1 MIKPALAVLALL
13 GIFAIIS
20 LPDAPPGASAP
31 QDVTPMPWEIE
42 TLAGGES
49 RVFGLRLPVD
59 TLDDARQILGSD
71 MEVALMQQSGK
82 PASLEAYYSRIN
94 AGILT
99 GSMILV
105 VEIGGDQI
113 LALQQRAKKPQIL
126 QSGARKQ
133 ALAAED
139 IDLVLKMP
147 IFSISFIPSASLDTE
162 IATARFG
169 NPDERV
175 RLSETVEQ
183 LFYANKGLSITLDD
197 KGKDVLQYVAP
208 RDSARLRATGL

>member
-1 MIKPALAVLALL
+1 
-13 GIFAIIS
+13 
-20 LPDAPPGASAP
+20 
-31 QDVTPMPWEIE
+31 MPWEIE